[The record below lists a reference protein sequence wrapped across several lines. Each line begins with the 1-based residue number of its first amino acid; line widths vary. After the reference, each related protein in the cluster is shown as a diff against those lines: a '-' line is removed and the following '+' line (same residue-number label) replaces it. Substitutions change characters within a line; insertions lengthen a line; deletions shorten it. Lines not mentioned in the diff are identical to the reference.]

1 MTEPNRK
8 VLVVEDEASLNRLI
22 TKRLENA
29 GYQVTSNFDGLEAI
43 TTIRK
48 EPFDIVVMD
57 IMMPKLFGTEVLKI
71 MKTENIN
78 IPVLFLTAKDSV
90 EDRVLGL
97 DLGASDYL
105 VKPFSF
111 DELLARV
118 RVVLRN
124 NPQKFSHILEV
135 ADLKLDKSKRIVTR
149 AGKEISLS
157 AKEFDVLEYLM
168 RHKDEVLTRE
178 RIESD
183 VWDIDYCGLTNVI
196 DVYIRYLRKKIDEEY
211 DTKLIHT
218 IRGVGYVLREQN
230 HE

>member
-29 GYQVTSNFDGLEAI
+29 GYHVTSNFDGLEAI

-48 EPFDIVVMD
+48 EPFDIIVMD

-90 EDRVLGL
+90 EDKVLGL

-111 DELLARV
+111 DELLA
-118 RVVLRN
+118 
-124 NPQKFSHILEV
+124 
-135 ADLKLDKSKRIVTR
+135 
-149 AGKEISLS
+149 
-157 AKEFDVLEYLM
+157 
-168 RHKDEVLTRE
+168 
-178 RIESD
+178 
-183 VWDIDYCGLTNVI
+183 
-196 DVYIRYLRKKIDEEY
+196 
-211 DTKLIHT
+211 
-218 IRGVGYVLREQN
+218 
-230 HE
+230 